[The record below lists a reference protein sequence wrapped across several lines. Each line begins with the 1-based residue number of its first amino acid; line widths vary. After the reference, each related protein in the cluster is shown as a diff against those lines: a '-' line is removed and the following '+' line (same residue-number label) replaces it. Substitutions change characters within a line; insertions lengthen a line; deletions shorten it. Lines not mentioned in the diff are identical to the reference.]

1 MYSDLIFN
9 LQRRVA
15 DGSFLFL
22 FKTLVFLFLPI
33 LNLGVQ
39 IRYSQNRYIN
49 LKSALG
55 QPLTALEPFRM
66 SGPHLFHWQFW
77 RSVSLV
83 LGLFVWL
90 QIFWQLKLIELM
102 RLFLTGIHSIQ
113 GWTATTRHRVT
124 RKRSTKRLKHPGDLF
139 RKNLQLI
146 GVCWF

>member
-1 MYSDLIFN
+1 MLMYSDLIFN
-9 LQRRVA
+9 LQKRVT

-66 SGPHLFHWQFW
+66 SGPHLFHW
-77 RSVSLV
+77 
-83 LGLFVWL
+83 
-90 QIFWQLKLIELM
+90 
-102 RLFLTGIHSIQ
+102 
-113 GWTATTRHRVT
+113 
-124 RKRSTKRLKHPGDLF
+124 
-139 RKNLQLI
+139 
-146 GVCWF
+146 